1 MTSSELIAVSV
12 NIGAALLENGAEIY
26 RVEESISR
34 ICLAYGATEANVYAV
49 PTAIITSFVR
59 DGAQP
64 VTRVRRIHH
73 RGTNL
78 GKLDQL
84 NSLCRE
90 ICSSPMDYQKIDSRI
105 AEIAGSCTFPN
116 HHLCLATG
124 GIGFFFTLL
133 FHGSFPE
140 AVSAFG
146 ICIILW
152 LIYSGMQCLR
162 FNGLFIHI
170 ISAAWVS
177 LAAVCCYRLRF
188 IPTYSNVIIGSIM
201 FLVPGLPITNAI
213 RDLVAG
219 DVMAGISKFTEAL
232 LVAAGIAVGVAL
244 PLSILTLLGGL
255 YG

>member
-1 MTSSELIAVSV
+1 MTSSELITVSV

-34 ICLAYGATEANVYAV
+34 ICFAYGATDANVYAV

-64 VTRVRRIHH
+64 VTRVRRIHN
-73 RGTNL
+73 RSTNL

-90 ICSSPMDYQKIDSRI
+90 ICSSPMDYEQINARI
-105 AEIAGSCTFPN
+105 ADISGGHAFRN
-116 HHLCLATG
+116 RYLCLATG

-140 AVSAFG
+140 AVCAFG
-146 ICIILW
+146 ICVILW
-152 LIYSGMQCLR
+152 LMTSGMQKVH

-170 ISAAWVS
+170 IGAAWVS
-177 LAAVCCYRLRF
+177 FAAVCSFHLNI

-244 PLSILTLLGGL
+244 PLSIVAFLGGL